1 MPQVKKE
8 LINERVFR
16 AKHISE
22 NIKKNNE
29 KKIGT
34 KETFLYES
42 DSLSYTDNYFKVR
55 LLSQKK
61 KLNQVL

>member
-1 MPQVKKE
+1 MK
-8 LINERVFR
+8 
-16 AKHISE
+16 
-22 NIKKNNE
+22 

-55 LLSQKK
+55 LLSQKEK
-61 KLNQVL
+61 IKSGSIIKAKVISVIDGKFQVEV